1 MIEQIT
7 VNPIN
12 EKLFSAEF
20 LKGFRCGAKR
30 QYQADVEEIAKA
42 KFGRPT
48 ADRPKNMIHIDEV
61 YRLVAGHSDY
71 HGDSILSAFTCLV
84 EGKDVK
90 PIAPLDESADRP
102 TDEEDQLKFYY
113 VESIDDYWIG
123 MRIDNFYYADWHD
136 GLGFVWSKSRYLP
149 WGEHVVDENTLWKEH
164 TYPSEPIEIP
174 FTKWIVG
181 FVKKYFTDRST
192 GWIPVSDGLPENNG
206 CMLVTIDD
214 AIEFGKYE
222 DGEWSIWVCEH

>member
-1 MIEQIT
+1 M
-7 VNPIN
+7 
-12 EKLFSAEF
+12 
-20 LKGFRCGAKR
+20 
-30 QYQADVEEIAKA
+30 
-42 KFGRPT
+42 
-48 ADRPKNMIHIDEV
+48 
-61 YRLVAGHSDY
+61 SDY
-71 HGDSILSAFTCLV
+71 IKR
-84 EGKDVK
+84 E
-90 PIAPLDESADRP
+90 
-102 TDEEDQLKFYY
+102 DEEDQLKFYY
-113 VESIDDYWIG
+113 VKSIDDYWIG

-206 CMLVTIDD
+206 CMLVTIYD

-222 DGEWSIWVCEH
+222 DGEWSIWVCEHWVELDAKGVTAWMPLPVPYREDGEA